1 MKTYYILDYQNGNK
15 RIEEEETVRSEE
27 RKFIM
32 EEQYTPEQLK
42 EIKDSYDNFNEWIEK
57 KINENISSYLKGIV
71 KAKQKPN
78 WNDLVY
84 DNETETYFLKTE
96 DV

>member
-42 EIKDSYDNFNEWIEK
+42 EIKEQYNDFNEWIER
-57 KINENISSYLKGIV
+57 KINDNLSPYLKGIV
-71 KAKQKPN
+71 EAEQKPK
-78 WNDLVY
+78 WDDLRY
-84 DNETETYFLKTE
+84 DNEIDAYFLKETE
-96 DV
+96 